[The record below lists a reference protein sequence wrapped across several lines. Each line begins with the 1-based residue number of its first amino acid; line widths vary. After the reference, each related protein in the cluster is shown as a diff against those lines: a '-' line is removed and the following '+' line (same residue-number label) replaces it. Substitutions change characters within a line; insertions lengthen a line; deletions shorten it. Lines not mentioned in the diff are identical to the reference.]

1 MVLQNFWQEQIE
13 PTYKNGLS
21 HTFLLSLN
29 VGDIV
34 WDEAYGYIPMMEYL
48 MEEMNALGIEAVAG
62 VRGGQMFLPKPGRIT
77 APQRHAWKLD
87 GTATNDRKKI
97 NESLVFDVTKTLKA
111 DKPHEWMP
119 GNLNDL
125 FYETR
130 ISDLSIGLVVYPIE
144 NHEYLL
150 GNLKSWTTD
159 FELRGRGCIII
170 LTTFD
175 ASAPNA
181 LADNSEV
188 RNIKVPY
195 PDDEDRIQLV
205 NHLISRGMQ
214 INSFI
219 PPEQLSQ
226 LTSGLELITIYP
238 LAMWADGAKEYKGP
252 KEKAFQVFLDLIE
265 ERKRA
270 SLKTKSNGMLE
281 IMETTEY
288 SFDMIGGLDNVKNY
302 LKEITLHIV
311 KQEGLQVPT
320 GVLFLGPSG
329 TGKTIVARALARES
343 GMTCVQLK
351 NIKEVCSGQ
360 NISVVIE
367 LIQMLAPV
375 LVFIDDIDKPE
386 GISWGSGQNSTTP
399 IPLELLVFMGNP
411 KLRGKV
417 LWIGASN
424 RPDLIDV
431 EFTKYGVFEEKLV
444 FLLPDKNERAE
455 ILQKM
460 FSGNE
465 ISFDNGLNFSN
476 VTDDKY
482 TQGYAATELNEL
494 AKRSYRLARLNGR
507 DSVSEKDVITA
518 AENFISKYDPKM
530 SEYTTLLAI
539 REVSSRDILPKT
551 LPPNLQEVVYDGNNI
566 SREKIDKRLS
576 ELTSKPEDANK
587 KTPKDANKKTPA
599 SLMKEWRAW
608 QKKLTS
614 KGA

>member
-1 MVLQNFWQEQIE
+1 MGIFREVLEQQEALEHNLNLKTQKAGKGGRKIMVLQNFWQEQIE
-13 PTYKNGLS
+13 PIYKNGLS

-34 WDEAYGYIPMMEYL
+34 WDEVYGYFPMMEYL

-87 GTATNDRKKI
+87 GASNERKKI
-97 NESLVFDVTKTLKA
+97 NESLDFDGTKVIKP

-119 GNLNDL
+119 GKLNDL

-130 ISDLSIGLVVYPIE
+130 ISDLSVGLVIYPIE

-150 GNLKSWTTD
+150 NNLKSWATD
-159 FELRGRGCIII
+159 FELRGRGCAII
-170 LTTFD
+170 LTTFNTSPPD
-175 ASAPNA
+175 A
-181 LADNSEV
+181 LTDNSE
-188 RNIKVPY
+188 IKVLRVPY
-195 PDDEDRIQLV
+195 PDYEDRLQLIK
-205 NHLISRGMQ
+205 HLISRGVR
-214 INSFI
+214 IDTFI
-219 PPEQLSQ
+219 PPEQLSE

-238 LAMWADGAKEYKGP
+238 LSMWADGAKEYKGP

-270 SLKTKSNGMLE
+270 SIKTKSNGMLE
-281 IMETTEY
+281 VMETTEY

-302 LKEITLHIV
+302 LKEITVHIV
-311 KQEGLQVPT
+311 KKEGLQVPT

-343 GMTCVQLK
+343 GMTCVQLR

-417 LWIGASN
+417 LWVGASN

-444 FLLPDKNERAE
+444 FLLPDKNERAD

-460 FSGNE
+460 FIQNE
-465 ISFDNGLNFSN
+465 IPFDNGLNFSN

-482 TQGYAATELNEL
+482 TQGYAASELNEL

-507 DSVSEKDVITA
+507 DSVSEQDVITA
-518 AENFISKYDPKM
+518 AESFISKYDPNM
-530 SEYTTLLAI
+530 SEYTSLLAI
-539 REVSSRDILPKT
+539 REVNSKDMLPQT
-551 LPPNLQEVVYDGNNI
+551 LPPNLGKVVYEGNNI
-566 SREKIDKRLS
+566 SKEKINKRLS
-576 ELTSKPEDANK
+576 ELASK
-587 KTPKDANKKTPA
+587 
-599 SLMKEWRAW
+599 L
-608 QKKLTS
+608 KL
-614 KGA
+614 